1 MSILIRVKV
10 DIWIKWCDAADPMR
24 DFAPVIEPTTLVS
37 AHLLSW
43 QTHANK
49 VRLLCSNG
57 NLPCFFDHFACLY
70 WQMKLLCT
78 RTTCI
83 CVEDMSIAL
92 GKPGW
97 HSKSSTLMEIETK
110 CDTVQQRETVL
121 TLYRKISSLQL
132 CNWIRTSDSN
142 CSSNFRR
149 GVHAKQ
155 NSEMLPLEGPTAGT
169 SGNTIWF
176 SHILTGLPTVGK
188 TPLSKSK
195 IRSNFP
201 GNQTVLVS
209 VDGVAVEIGRSEHE
223 AWSELMTWFMWK
235 NVLDTNKWNSFT
247 FSYTRKNHL
256 SASG

>member
-1 MSILIRVKV
+1 MSILIPVKV
-10 DIWIKWCDAADPMR
+10 DIWIKWCVADPMR
-24 DFAPVIEPTTLVS
+24 DFAPMIEPTTLVS

-43 QTHANK
+43 QTHANE
-49 VRLLCSNG
+49 VRLL
-57 NLPCFFDHFACLY
+57 PCFTEPPRWRRSSCLS
-70 WQMKLLCT
+70 KLLCT

-92 GKPGW
+92 TKPGW
-97 HSKSSTLMEIETK
+97 HSKTPTSMKIVTQ
-110 CDTVQQRETVL
+110 CDTVQRRDTVL
-121 TLYRKISSLQL
+121 THRRISSLQL

-169 SGNTIWF
+169 SGNTKWF
-176 SHILTGLPTVGK
+176 WHILTGVPTVGK
-188 TPLSKSK
+188 TPLSNSK

-235 NVLDTNKWNSFT
+235 NILDTNKWNSFT
-247 FSYTRKNHL
+247 FFYTRKNHL
-256 SASG
+256 PASG